1 MFLKEGVS
9 LQCNHSLDTS
19 TYYLQVWLLLL
30 WEIEEVQAAA
40 EWQQQQHICERWWRK
55 FPLFGEAAM
64 CCPLYLKPYL
74 YKFVAPW
81 ARSSVT
87 YVCRYF
93 CHNISIILLFVND
106 ISNYLG
112 MLLGIFKVLVF
123 LKNLNNAS
131 HLIRS
136 LVAD

>member
-1 MFLKEGVS
+1 MQS
-9 LQCNHSLDTS
+9 LIRDTS

-30 WEIEEVQAAA
+30 WEIEEVQAV
-40 EWQQQQHICERWWRK
+40 EWQQQHICD
-55 FPLFGEAAM
+55 GEENSR
-64 CCPLYLKPYL
+64 CLVKLLCVVHYTTWSHI

-93 CHNISIILLFVND
+93 CHNISIILPFVND

-112 MLLGIFKVLVF
+112 MLLGIFKVLF
-123 LKNLNNAS
+123 LKNLDNAS

>member
-1 MFLKEGVS
+1 MQS
-9 LQCNHSLDTS
+9 LIRDTTS
-19 TYYLQVWLLLL
+19 TYYYLQVWLLLL
-30 WEIEEVQAAA
+30 WEIEEVQAA
-40 EWQQQQHICERWWRK
+40 EWQQHICD
-55 FPLFGEAAM
+55 GEENSR
-64 CCPLYLKPYL
+64 CLVKLLCVVHYTWSHI

-81 ARSSVT
+81 AWSSVT
-87 YVCRYF
+87 YVRRYI

-112 MLLGIFKVLVF
+112 MLLGIFKVLF
-123 LKNLNNAS
+123 LKNLDNAS

>member
-40 EWQQQQHICERWWRK
+40 EWQQQQHICD
-55 FPLFGEAAM
+55 GEENSR
-64 CCPLYLKPYL
+64 CLVKLLCVVHYTWSHI

-112 MLLGIFKVLVF
+112 MLLGIFKVLF
-123 LKNLNNAS
+123 LKNSNNAS

>member
-9 LQCNHSLDTS
+9 LQCNHSLEILVHT
-19 TYYLQVWLLLL
+19 TYKSGCCYCEKLRKSKQRRNGSSSIYASDGEENSRCLVKLLCVVHYT
-30 WEIEEVQAAA
+30 WS
-40 EWQQQQHICERWWRK
+40 HI
-55 FPLFGEAAM
+55 
-64 CCPLYLKPYL
+64 

-112 MLLGIFKVLVF
+112 MLLGIFKVLF
-123 LKNLNNAS
+123 LKNLDNAS

>member
-1 MFLKEGVS
+1 MQS
-9 LQCNHSLDTS
+9 LIRDTS
-19 TYYLQVWLLLL
+19 TTYYLQVWLLLL

-40 EWQQQQHICERWWRK
+40 EWQQQHICD
-55 FPLFGEAAM
+55 GEENSR
-64 CCPLYLKPYL
+64 CLVKLLCVVHYTWSHI

-112 MLLGIFKVLVF
+112 IFKVLF
-123 LKNLNNAS
+123 LKNLDNAS
-131 HLIRS
+131 HQIFGCRLTA
-136 LVAD
+136 VWHC